1 MEEQQGQE
9 PEVKEAGAKRPEE
22 PRQPEEPRRDR
33 RTEQVE
39 DAEMMERLQEEIRNL
54 PVSDHL
60 VFMMQ
65 SLSGLAVARMGL
77 AADTAGRR
85 DMEQARLAV
94 DAFKAL
100 LELLEKARP
109 AGEMAAHRGMLSQLQ
124 LAYVAALDA
133 GGKDRDAAAD
143 DGDAAADDGDAAAE
157 GHEGA

>member
-1 MEEQQGQE
+1 MEEQHGRE
-9 PEVKEAGAKRPEE
+9 PEVEKAEAERPEE
-22 PRQPEEPRRDR
+22 PERDR
-33 RTEQVE
+33 RTERVE

-109 AGEMAAHRGMLSQLQ
+109 GGEMAAHRGMLSQLQ

-133 GGKDRDAAAD
+133 GGKG
-143 DGDAAADDGDAAAE
+143 GDAAAEDGEAAAE
-157 GHEGA
+157 GHESA

>member
-9 PEVKEAGAKRPEE
+9 PEVKEAGAERPEE

-143 DGDAAADDGDAAAE
+143 DGDAAAE